1 MAYVMVRHSVR
12 DYNEWRPSFDELEPK
27 REAMGCKAER
37 IFRGATEPN
46 EVTVLLECDTLEDAG
61 KYVESDD
68 LSGGIK
74 RRGIMGRPDVL
85 YLEETDRPPM
95 Q

>member
-12 DYNEWRPSFDELEPK
+12 DYNEWRPSFDELESK
-27 REAMGCKAER
+27 REAIGCKTER

-46 EVTVLLECDTLEDAG
+46 EITVLLECDTLNDAEA
-61 KYVESDD
+61 YVKSDD
-68 LSGGIK
+68 LNEGMK
-74 RRGIMGRPDVL
+74 RRGIMGRPDVS
-85 YLEETDRPPM
+85 YLEEADTPSM